1 MLSSAV
7 RQGLQDAAPIAL
19 AYFPIAMTFG
29 VITVQCGL
37 PVWLAVLIS
46 VAVYAGGAQFMLVS
60 LVSSGAPFAATVA
73 TVLLVNLRHAL
84 YGTTLG
90 PAFTRWPERKKW
102 LAAFGLT
109 DEVFAVTSGRLLQHP
124 PDPAA
129 QMTLSFTCYA
139 SWVAGTFAGAV
150 IGQAAPAGL
159 SADLNFALPALFLAL
174 LLMSITSLAHLAAAL
189 TGAAAALV
197 CTWLQ
202 AGGAG
207 IVIGAILGA
216 TVGAGLSKWINGPV
230 SRLVP
235 NRPSSRSSVTTT
247 TDPTA
252 RR

>member
-7 RQGLQDAAPIAL
+7 RRGLQDAAPVAL

-29 VITVQCGL
+29 VIAVQCGL

-90 PAFTRWPERKKW
+90 PAVSRWPERSKW

-129 QMTLSFTCYA
+129 QITLSFTCYA
-139 SWVAGTFAGAV
+139 SWLAGTVAGAV

-159 SADLNFALPALFLAL
+159 SSVLNFALPALFLAL
-174 LLMSITSLAHLAAAL
+174 LLMSVTSPAHLAAAL

-197 CTWLQ
+197 CTWLHV
-202 AGGAG
+202 GGAG

-216 TVGAGLSKWINGPV
+216 TTGAGLSKWLNRGIPGM
-230 SRLVP
+230 VP
-235 NRPSSRSSVTTT
+235 PGDQRHE
-247 TDPTA
+247 PTCNP
-252 RR
+252 